1 MLYYYLVKFFDLR
14 KINSEIISGF
24 FPNVRVRV
32 SPAASAMKL
41 RKAAL
46 LCEILEF
53 SCLGFFD
60 ISPYLGNINCN
71 CNQCGFCRF
80 RSKPDEKQ
88 IGRQINEVIMQIFV
102 YVSRSY

>member
-1 MLYYYLVKFFDLR
+1 
-14 KINSEIISGF
+14 
-24 FPNVRVRV
+24 
-32 SPAASAMKL
+32 MKL

-60 ISPYLGNINCN
+60 ISPYRVINLSNSNCN